1 MPLQQLASGLTAG
14 GVYALIALGFVLI
27 YKSTDVV
34 NFAQGELVTWGA
46 YLGLVTFVT
55 LALPF
60 PLAFVIAVAA
70 SGVLGLLIERLAM
83 RPLLGS
89 PALTSII
96 ATIGVGLILQNAVR
110 LIFGGDIQAFPSVFD
125 TAPRQLGPVRI
136 TPQSAYV
143 LALSVLLMVG
153 FAAFFRYTKT
163 GTAMRATAQNRPAA
177 ALMGV
182 RVGQMLALTW
192 AVGAAL
198 AGAAGVLLAP
208 LIVVAPDMGF
218 VALKAFAAAI
228 LGGFNSFAGAIF
240 GGFVLG
246 VIESF
251 AGTYIST
258 AFKDVVS
265 FLVII
270 AVLVIRP
277 AGLLQAVHRKK
288 V

>member
-46 YLGLVTFVT
+46 YLGLITFVM

-125 TAPRQLGPVRI
+125 TEPRQLGAIRV

-153 FAAFFRYTKT
+153 FTAFFRFTKT

-208 LIVVAPDMGF
+208 LIVVSPDMGF

-277 AGLLQAVHRKK
+277 AGLLQAAHRKK